1 MFTQSFIAKSVKKSE
16 AKEKLEILPPSFH
29 SKYPKIKQQIDI
41 TYQASFFAQAM
52 KYENEEGKSEI
63 SLVAYKVDD
72 KDCVEIMIVTTNLT
86 FVSTNGALKPDQ
98 VEKIS
103 TNQLVLAIESLF
115 QSIKPSS
122 SEF

>member
-1 MFTQSFIAKSVKKSE
+1 
-16 AKEKLEILPPSFH
+16 
-29 SKYPKIKQQIDI
+29 
-41 TYQASFFAQAM
+41 M